1 MIRRPPRST
10 RTDTLFP
17 YTTLFRSARQADR
30 KQSAI
35 RPRRRKRGAKGAARL
50 PPRQFRRRKR
60 DEIRRVVTQAQLQ
73 AALADARQLHHLPSL
88 NSSRARG
95 RSILASKYPLPLGRR
110 AGYASPDR
118 RVKAQT

>member
-1 MIRRPPRST
+1 M
-10 RTDTLFP
+10 
-17 YTTLFRSARQADR
+17 
-30 KQSAI
+30 

-88 NSSRARG
+88 NSSR
-95 RSILASKYPLPLGRR
+95 RSEEHTSELQSLMRKSHAVSCLKKINLQHLDCMHFPLTSRLSSHLDFQLITVTKTQL
-110 AGYASPDR
+110 YHY
-118 RVKAQT
+118 Q